1 MRSPVL
7 ALPGAVAPR
16 WEEAAPPVAGAE
28 ARLRALRDEHF
39 EFVWRALRRLGVAD
53 ADTDDAVQQVF
64 ITAAGKLD
72 DIHEGSA
79 KSFLFGVALRVASHA
94 RRSVKRRAEVGS
106 EALDGCLSGTP
117 ETDELLDQRRAR
129 TLLDEVLQ
137 TLPLDVRAV
146 FILFELEEM
155 DLAEIAA
162 LLGIPR
168 GTVASRLRRGR
179 ERFEAE
185 IRRLQARPSQR
196 RSER

>member
-7 ALPGAVAPR
+7 ALSGDPASPWGEQAVPAP
-16 WEEAAPPVAGAE
+16 GAE
-28 ARLRALRDEHF
+28 ARLRALRDAHF
-39 EFVWRALRRLGVAD
+39 EFVWRAVRRLGVAD

-64 ITAAGKLD
+64 IVAASKLD
-72 DIHEGSA
+72 AIQEGSA
-79 KSFLFGVALRVASHA
+79 KSFLFNVALRVASHA
-94 RRSVKRRAEVGS
+94 RRSVRRRGEVSGD
-106 EALDGCLSGTP
+106 ALDGCPSGAP
-117 ETDELLDQRRAR
+117 ASDELLEQRRAR
-129 TLLDEVLQ
+129 VLLDEVLQ

-168 GTVASRLRRGR
+168 GTAASRLRRGR

-185 IRRLQARPSQR
+185 IRRLKAREA